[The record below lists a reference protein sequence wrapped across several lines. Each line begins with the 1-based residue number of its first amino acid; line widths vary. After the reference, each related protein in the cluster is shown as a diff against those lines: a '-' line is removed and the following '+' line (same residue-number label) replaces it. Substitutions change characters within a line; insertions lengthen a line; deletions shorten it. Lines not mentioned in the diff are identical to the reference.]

1 MDKKVSDKNST
12 FSDKWNYRFMEI
24 ALYISMWSKDPNT
37 KVGCV
42 VVGPDK
48 EIRSQGYN
56 GFPRGV
62 NDDIE
67 ERHYRPLKYA
77 FYEHSERNAIYNAG
91 RFGASLKGCVL
102 YVTMPPC
109 ADCARAIIQSGI
121 KQVYYLEPSP
131 EKARTLPNGNW
142 RDTVHCSFEM
152 FNETGVK
159 YEELNRDL
167 VYENMR
173 LATLKL
179 HQNANDNNTKTR

>member
-1 MDKKVSDKNST
+1 MLKVIETKDSVMSNV

-24 ALYISMWSKDPNT
+24 ALHISTWSKDPNT

-62 NDDIE
+62 NDDVE
-67 ERHYRPLKYA
+67 ERHVRPVKYA
-77 FYEHSERNAIYNAG
+77 FYEHSERNAIFNAV
-91 RFGASLKGCVL
+91 RFGASLKGCSL

-121 KQVYYLEPSP
+121 EQVYYMEPTGD
-131 EKARTLPNGNW
+131 KVRTLPNGNW
-142 RDTVHCSFEM
+142 RDTVVNSFEM
-152 FNETGVK
+152 FSETGVK
-159 YEELNRDL
+159 FTALSRDIVNQNIISKTKSL
-167 VYENMR
+167 YENNR
-173 LATLKL
+173 
-179 HQNANDNNTKTR
+179 

>member
-1 MDKKVSDKNST
+1 MDIM
-12 FSDKWNYRFMEI
+12 FSDKWNYRFMEV
-24 ALYISMWSKDPNT
+24 ALHISTWSKDPNT

-62 NDDIE
+62 DDNVQT
-67 ERHYRPLKYA
+67 RHVRPTKYA
-77 FYEHSERNAIYNAG
+77 FYEHSERNAIYNAV

-121 KQVYYLEPSP
+121 KQVYYLEPGP
-131 EKARTLPNGNW
+131 DKVRTLPNGNW
-142 RDTVHCSFEM
+142 RDTVVNSFEM
-152 FNETGVK
+152 FSETGVVFTP
-159 YEELNRDL
+159 LNRDL
-167 VYENMR
+167 LYENIR
-173 LATLKL
+173 GATDKL
-179 HQNANDNNTKTR
+179 LQKQR